1 VTSPKRHD
9 PKHLIS
15 TLVEH
20 DVEFIV
26 VGAIAAI
33 AQGGPFITQDLDVTP
48 AREPANLGRLEA
60 ALRQL
65 DARLLIP
72 NDPAGI
78 EFPIEARF
86 LGSVDSWTLETPSGD
101 VDLLFAPSGTSGYD
115 DLKRGALTVELWGH
129 DVLVASLPDII
140 RMKEAAGRPKDLAQI
155 PALRQ
160 TLELRRKRGQS

>member
-9 PKHLIS
+9 PKRLIS
-15 TLVEH
+15 TLVDH
-20 DVEFIV
+20 DVDFIV

-33 AQGGPFITQDLDVTP
+33 AQGGPLITQDLDVTP
-48 AREPANLGRLEA
+48 AREPANLERLEA
-60 ALRQL
+60 AVRQL
-65 DARLLIP
+65 DARLRIP

-86 LGSVDSWTLETPSGD
+86 LGSGDSWTLETPSGD
-101 VDLLFAPSGTSGYD
+101 VDLVFAPSGTSGYD

-160 TLELRRKRGQS
+160 TLELRRRRGQS